1 MRATEPRCFNRM
13 IRISIILAAV
23 FFCILHAPAPDPRVL
38 ASINASSVSNSSQQA
53 QLQDYPDGEYYCP
66 MDLDVRSSAPGFCR
80 KCGMKLVEGVK
91 DIVEYPLNL
100 GINPSNVRP
109 GELTRLTFGVVDPK
123 TGQPVRNFEVV
134 HEKLFHLFVVSQDL
148 KFFLHDHPVRQP
160 DEDFHFD
167 VRLPKPGM
175 YRVLSDF
182 FPSGGTP
189 QLITSTV
196 MVSGDGFSPKPARIE
211 ADLSPQKSEN
221 SEVGL
226 EIVPTRVVAGE
237 KVSMFF
243 RVTPGDGMELYLGT
257 WGHMLA
263 ASSDL
268 IDMIHN
274 HPFQAVDGRANS
286 FKELQFNMVF
296 PRAGIYRVWV
306 QFKRLGIVNT
316 VAFNVPV
323 DEST

>member
-1 MRATEPRCFNRM
+1 MT
-13 IRISIILAAV
+13 
-23 FFCILHAPAPDPRVL
+23 
-38 ASINASSVSNSSQQA
+38 
-53 QLQDYPDGEYYCP
+53 
-66 MDLDVRSSAPGFCR
+66 
-80 KCGMKLVEGVK
+80 
-91 DIVEYPLNL
+91 
-100 GINPSNVRP
+100 
-109 GELTRLTFGVVDPK
+109 TF
-123 TGQPVRNFEVV
+123 QIV
-134 HEKLFHLFVVSQDL
+134 HEKLFHMFVVSQDL
-148 KFFLHDHPVRQP
+148 QFFVHDHPVFQP
-160 DEDFHFD
+160 DGDFLYNIAF
-167 VRLPKPGM
+167 PKPGM

-221 SEVGL
+221 SEVAL

-243 RVTPGDGMELYLGT
+243 RVTPGDGMELYLGA

-296 PRAGIYRVWV
+296 PRAGMYRVWV
-306 QFKRLGIVNT
+306 QFQRLGIVNT